1 MKNRCLN
8 AVGAALCG
16 RTLPERFPNSAANRR
31 APLKSLSLLRRQD
44 SMSFFKNHIW
54 IPGFTGVAQSKFKGR
69 LGGIFLLTNSKG
81 VSVIFLIVAMLLMV
95 ILAYVFSYLIPT
107 KQKSVVYPI
116 QSTQAFF
123 LAQSGVEFAVRFAK
137 DNGWTTKTLLNTNL
151 GGGVTRSLGSGSFT
165 VTYASSNDTLTS
177 VGYVPTSTQRREIV
191 VSNFSSFTYYFAY
204 HKTITVQANKV
215 SNGPLTNFP
224 MLVSIT
230 DTNLETVANG
240 GHVASYNAGTNNPW
254 DLVFFGLDDTTCG
267 GVAGSSPCK
276 LSHEIELYNQATG
289 QLIAWVLVPSIT
301 STATG
306 VGDTVIYMY
315 YGNPC
320 MTASTQNPSGVW
332 ANYSGVWHS
341 GQSATPLTDSTGN
354 NNLATNS
361 TQITGEIGY
370 AQSYNGTTQLAS
382 KTANVVNIPAN
393 NANQTISVWFYGAA
407 DNTVRSG
414 ASFVNPNGNGSGIQF
429 GQRTGGT
436 NGAVGFWQWG
446 GTFLGGTQASPTAGT
461 WHYMVYTFDG
471 TTHHP
476 YFDGTALTT
485 ATTPAAQTGT
495 PTQIYFSTYNS
506 TAEFWNGGIDEVR
519 ISNSGIVRSAGWIA
533 TEYSNQSN
541 PGSLATAGFYA
552 VGAEQN
558 N

>member
-1 MKNRCLN
+1 M
-8 AVGAALCG
+8 
-16 RTLPERFPNSAANRR
+16 
-31 APLKSLSLLRRQD
+31 
-44 SMSFFKNHIW
+44 M
-54 IPGFTGVAQSKFKGR
+54 PGKF
-69 LGGIFLLTNSKG
+69 INNSKG
-81 VSVIFLIVAMLLMV
+81 VSVIFLVIAMLLMV
-95 ILAYVFSYLIPT
+95 TIGYVFSYLIPT
-107 KQKSVVYPI
+107 KQKSVVFPI

-137 DNGWTTKTLLNTNL
+137 DNGWTTKNLLNANL
-151 GGGVTRSLGSGSFT
+151 GGGVTRPLGTGSFT
-165 VTYASSNDTLTS
+165 VTYASSSDTLAS
-177 VGYVPTSTQRREIV
+177 VGYVPTGTERRRIV

-215 SNGPLTNFP
+215 TGGPLANFP
-224 MLVSIT
+224 MLVSLT
-230 DTNLETVANG
+230 DLNLEQVPN
-240 GHVASYNAGTNNPW
+240 GHVASYNAATGDPW
-254 DLVFFGLDDTTCG
+254 DLVFLGLDDTTCG

-276 LSHEIELYNQATG
+276 LSHEIELYNPATG

-306 VGDTVIYMY
+306 TGDTVIYMY
-315 YGNPC
+315 YGNSC

-341 GQSATPLTDSTGN
+341 GQAATPLTDSTGN

-361 TQITGEIGY
+361 TQVAGEIGY
-370 AQSYNGTTQLAS
+370 AQSYNGTNQLAS
-382 KTANVVNIPAN
+382 KTAGVVNIPAN
-393 NANQTISVWFYGAA
+393 NASQTISVWFTGAA

-414 ASFVNPNGNGSGIQF
+414 VSFVNGTNSGVQF
-429 GQRTGGT
+429 GQRTSNP

-461 WHYMVYTFDG
+461 WHYMVYTYD
-471 TTHHP
+471 TTTTPPTHRP
-476 YFDGTALTT
+476 YFDGGALAT

-495 PTQIYFSTYNS
+495 PTQIYFSTYDGTNERWS
-506 TAEFWNGGIDEVR
+506 GRIDEVR
-519 ISNSGIVRSAGWIA
+519 ISKSGIMRSAGWIL
-533 TEYSNQSN
+533 TEYNNQSN
-541 PGSLATAGFYA
+541 PGNIGTPGFYA